1 MSQHTTKYLYQIFCY
16 SLRNSYYVKFSDWN
30 HEWSKAEKKGQK
42 WGKPDDVIVDKIS
55 IQIQIGPW
63 FLWLRPPA
71 WLTVWPTKFPPNTF
85 LTQLISSQKIKIVW
99 NLKSQLEWIWE
110 LGCVT
115 SGHCPLES
123 QTPGILSCWHQL
135 HNTKC
140 ALLTSAPQYKVCN
153 GDTTYKLQ
161 YKVYK
166 AALLQY
172 DAQFT
177 KAYPVEISAVQ
188 CTMFYVKISIAVF
201 VCIAVFVYLL

>member
-1 MSQHTTKYLYQIFCY
+1 MITAPAHCLPANSRQILFSLHQYHQVKKIKAILHWALVIWQHQ
-16 SLRNSYYVKFSDWN
+16 
-30 HEWSKAEKKGQK
+30 
-42 WGKPDDVIVDKIS
+42 
-55 IQIQIGPW
+55 W
-63 FLWLRPPA
+63 FLAMRIELAPPSLCGRI
-71 WLTVWPTKFPPNTF
+71 WQLDCVSLGHWPQGT
-85 LTQLISSQKIKIVW
+85 
-99 NLKSQLEWIWE
+99 
-110 LGCVT
+110 
-115 SGHCPLES
+115 
-123 QTPGILSCWHQL
+123 TPGILSCWHQL

-140 ALLTSAPQYKVCN
+140 ALLKSAPQYKVCN

-166 AALLQY
+166 AAHLQY